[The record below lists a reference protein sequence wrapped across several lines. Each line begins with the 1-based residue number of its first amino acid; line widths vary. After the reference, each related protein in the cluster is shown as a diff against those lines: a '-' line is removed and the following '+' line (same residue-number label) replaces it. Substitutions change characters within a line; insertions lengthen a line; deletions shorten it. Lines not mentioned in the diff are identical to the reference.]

1 MEAYA
6 QEAQLPGGKMK
17 NPQDMHM
24 GMLRAAPRARV
35 PRRMPQRL
43 KEERDRPS
51 NVPYTCMY
59 HSIFLTLQI
68 QVE

>member
-1 MEAYA
+1 
-6 QEAQLPGGKMK
+6 MK

-43 KEERDRPS
+43 KGESDRPS
-51 NVPYTCMY
+51 DVPYTCMY
-59 HSIFLTLQI
+59 HSFFLTLQI